1 MRRTLGCG
9 GECGGEPGALP
20 RAHPKPG
27 GRTVSEAQGG
37 GRRAPQ
43 AGDGGRA
50 VAEREAEA
58 ERAQG
63 GGEGGEEDPA
73 AAGNAVGTRRG
84 VSGAAGREGE
94 AAEPRGPHLA
104 SGGRK
109 SGRVSSESSGD
120 MLVAAESGTRELS
133 RPRRAPPR
141 RQAWPMGRW
150 TRPQSE
156 LTNGSTEP
164 VAKLAAATQVQV
176 GGVCVIVG
184 TIIQLE

>member
-9 GECGGEPGALP
+9 GDGGPGAPP

-37 GRRAPQ
+37 GRSAPQ
-43 AGDGGRA
+43 AGDGGGA
-50 VAEREAEA
+50 VAESEAEA

-73 AAGNAVGTRRG
+73 AAGNAAGTRRG

-104 SGGRK
+104 SGVRK
-109 SGRVSSESSGD
+109 SGSVSSESSGD
-120 MLVAAESGTRELS
+120 MLVAAESTTRELPQPGGA
-133 RPRRAPPR
+133 RPR
-141 RQAWPMGRW
+141 RQAWPMGR
-150 TRPQSE
+150 
-156 LTNGSTEP
+156 
-164 VAKLAAATQVQV
+164 
-176 GGVCVIVG
+176 
-184 TIIQLE
+184 